1 MNKKD
6 LLIVSHLRTNCR
18 ETLTNMSR
26 KTRIPVSTIY
36 ERIKKNEGDFIR
48 KHTCLVD
55 FAKLG
60 YSTKATVVV
69 QAHIN
74 HKPTLQE
81 YLLKHNNVNSL
92 YRINNG
98 YDFMLECVFH
108 NMKELEDFIE
118 SMQRDFKV
126 KKCDTYFVID
136 DIKRESFLAD
146 PSMVEV

>member
-1 MNKKD
+1 M
-6 LLIVSHLRTNCR
+6 
-18 ETLTNMSR
+18 
-26 KTRIPVSTIY
+26 
-36 ERIKKNEGDFIR
+36 
-48 KHTCLVD
+48 
-55 FAKLG
+55 
-60 YSTKATVVV
+60 

-98 YDFMLECVFH
+98 YDFMLECIFH
-108 NMKELEDFIE
+108 NMKELEDFTE
-118 SMQRDFKV
+118 SLQRNFKV

-146 PSMVEV
+146 PNIVEV